1 MASSLKR
8 ASGFSLI
15 EIMVAMLIG
24 LIGTIII
31 FQVFAI
37 SEAQKRTTTGVSD
50 AQQNGLLALFAVERE
65 ARMAG
70 YGVSYEPTLGCN
82 VLAHDSGNAAAIPP
96 IPARDFTF
104 TLSAVQITD
113 GAAGAPDSV
122 TFVYGNSNL
131 SVLPAKLTTSTVAG
145 VTMNKVENRFGYLLN
160 DLIIAGEPSKDCSLR
175 QISALPSAVGSLDQ
189 IEHTA
194 GRYNK
199 AGGLTVAYSAWDNTS
214 LSGGRLYSLGQA
226 PTVVTYRINNNQL
239 EMRNLVSQTA
249 FTPVVEAIVQ
259 MQAEYGKDSN
269 GNGDVDTWDTTAP
282 ANPIEWGRVIAVRL
296 AIVAR
301 SQTPERP
308 NQTTFLCDTTTSA
321 PTWKGGTAIP
331 VSADADWMC
340 YRYRTFE
347 TTVPIRN
354 HIWKP
359 E

>member
-1 MASSLKR
+1 MTPSFKR
-8 ASGFSLI
+8 ESGFSLI

-50 AQQNGLLALFAVERE
+50 AQQNGLIALFALERE
-65 ARMAG
+65 ARSAG
-70 YGVSYEPTLGCN
+70 FGISYEPLAGCL
-82 VLAHDSGNAAAIPP
+82 VRAYDGGDAAAVPP
-96 IPARDFTF
+96 IAAHDFTF

-113 GAAGAPDSV
+113 GAAGAPDSI

-131 SVLPAKLTTSTVAG
+131 SVAPAKLMSASAVNT
-145 VTMNKVENRFGYLLN
+145 TMNKVDQRFGFLVN
-160 DLIIAGEPSKDCSLR
+160 DKIVSGEAGKECTLR
-175 QISALPSAVGSLDQ
+175 QVSALPTADGTRDQ

-199 AGGLTVAYSAWDNTS
+199 AGGVATAYSGWDNTS
-214 LSGGRLYSLGQA
+214 LSGGRLSTLGQA
-226 PTVVTYRINNNQL
+226 PVVITYSIVGNQL
-239 EMRNLVSQTA
+239 QAQDFMA
-249 FTPVVEAIVQ
+249 GTPRAAIVDSIVQ
-259 MQAEYGKDSN
+259 LQAEYGKGDAN
-269 GNGDVDTWDTTAP
+269 GNIVEWNTTAP
-282 ANPIEWGRVIAVRL
+282 ASNIEWGRVIAVRL
-296 AIVAR
+296 AVVAR

-308 NQTTFLCDTTTSA
+308 NQTTFLCDTTTTA
-321 PTWKGGTAIP
+321 PTWKGGTAIALT
-331 VSADADWMC
+331 ADPDWMC

-354 HIWKP
+354 QIWKP